1 MNADDNRRIARNT
14 IYLYIR
20 TFVSMA
26 VGLYTSRKILEALG
40 VIDYGIFNIIGGV
53 IVMMAFLSGSM
64 NVAISRYLTVEL
76 GRKDLNAYNRVFN
89 VSFLIQAGLALLV
102 LVLAE
107 TIGLWFVNTHLV
119 IPPERMSAANWVYQA
134 TVAGTVL
141 SITTSPFGA
150 SIGAHERMHIYA
162 YVGLCESFAK
172 LLIVLSLFW
181 CPWDRLSTW
190 AIALIAV
197 SLAST
202 LFQVGYCRRQFAHC
216 AITFR
221 WDKSLFVSMASF
233 SGWNLFG
240 QIAWTLKDQGLNV
253 VLNIFGGPVIN
264 AARGV
269 AMQVRGAI
277 MSLTGGFQSAVGPQL
292 TKNFAAN
299 DIEATH
305 RLLFKSSKFSFFLLL
320 LPAIPVCFEINC
332 LLGLWLVEVPANT
345 TLFAILIIIEALCD
359 VFSGPAINTLMA
371 TGKIKW
377 YQIVVGSILLLNI
390 PLSYM
395 LLKIGLPIY
404 VPLIVSIAFVI
415 AGQISRLYFCRI
427 QTRLPLGKYFTEVIV
442 RCILVTLV
450 ALVVPSLICFIMSP
464 SLIRLLTLTATSVAA
479 TSVIIWFIG
488 LNCSERQFIKDIV
501 SPKVQKLTRK
511 LHLV

>member
-40 VIDYGIFNIIGGV
+40 VVDYGIFNIVGGV
-53 IVMMAFLSGSM
+53 IVMMTILSGSM

-76 GRKDLNAYNRVFN
+76 GRKDLDAYNRVFN
-89 VSFLIQAGLALLV
+89 VSILIQAGLALLV
-102 LVLAE
+102 LILAE

-119 IPPERMSAANWVYQA
+119 IPPERMAAANWVYQA
-134 TVAGTVL
+134 AVAGTVL
-141 SITTSPFGA
+141 SIITSPFGA

-162 YVGLCESFAK
+162 YVGLYESFAK
-172 LLIVLSLFW
+172 LLIVFGLFW
-181 CPWDRLSTW
+181 CPWDRLATW

-197 SLAST
+197 SLCST
-202 LFQVGYCRRQFAHC
+202 SFQVGYCLRQFAHC

-221 WDKSLFVSMASF
+221 WDRTLFASMASF

-240 QIAWTLKDQGLNV
+240 HIAWTLKDQGQNI
-253 VLNIFGGPVIN
+253 VLNIFGGPAIN

-269 AMQVRGAI
+269 AMQVKVAI
-277 MSLTGGFQSAVGPQL
+277 MSLTGGFQNAVGPQL
-292 TKNFAAN
+292 TKNLAAN

-305 RLLFKSSKFSFFLLL
+305 RLLFKSSKFSYFLLL
-320 LPAIPVCFEINC
+320 LPAIPVCFEINS
-332 LLGLWLVEVPANT
+332 LLGIWLVEVPAYA
-345 TLFAILIIIEALCD
+345 TLFTTLIIIEALCD

-377 YQIVVGSILLLNI
+377 YQITVGSILLLNI
-390 PLSYM
+390 PLAYL

-427 QTRLPLGKYFTEVIV
+427 QTRLPLGRYFTEVIA
-442 RCILVTLV
+442 RCILVTV
-450 ALVVPSLICFIMSP
+450 IALVVPSLICLVMTP
-464 SLIRLLTLTATSVAA
+464 SLIRLLTLTAASIAA
-479 TSVIIWFIG
+479 TSAIIWLIG
-488 LNCSERQFIKDIV
+488 LKKSERQFIKDHV
-501 SPKVQKLTRK
+501 SPKIHKLTRK
-511 LHLV
+511 LHIA